1 MKRKLFTLGV
11 CLVLALG
18 LILLMKSR
26 NRVRHAV
33 IVPPASSASIITQ
46 DGKLTVVPPETFA
59 NATIVGELGGSNEQ
73 RTTNQIPAR

>member
-1 MKRKLFTLGV
+1 MKRKLFTLGL
-11 CLVLALG
+11 CLVVALG

-46 DGKLTVVPPETFA
+46 DGKLTVLQPETFK
-59 NATIVGELGGSNEQ
+59 ATVVGHLGSNDQ
-73 RTTNQIPAR
+73 RSTNQIPAR